1 MTRKGSPRSDVRAEP
16 TATKRLPGGRR
27 SLLREGEDVRF
38 TGMAATPAGIAWV
51 GGIPGAKSVMRKV
64 DQYAK
69 DRKIGNGM
77 SDKRNEE
84 SSRLCP

>member
-1 MTRKGSPRSDVRAEP
+1 
-16 TATKRLPGGRR
+16 
-27 SLLREGEDVRF
+27 
-38 TGMAATPAGIAWV
+38 MAATPAGIAWV